1 MKNSFILYN
10 SYSEQ
15 INLLDDAECGRLF
28 KALFAFNSDGTKPS
42 LSGGAMMAFSFIT
55 SQMQRD
61 AEEYEK
67 VCEKRR
73 EAGKRGGEAKA
84 ANRKSAEAPP
94 EEQKQEANVANAN
107 FAKQTLANV
116 ADNENENENEN
127 VNENDNGNDKDIIE
141 STSYSSS
148 VSPSQKRKIIAAW
161 NSLGSVGIRS
171 IQRIDPDSK
180 RARLL
185 KARIS
190 EYGVEKI
197 VEAIENIRR
206 SDFLQGK
213 NRKGWVITF
222 DWFILPSNF
231 PKVLEGNYLNRD
243 SPKEQQSSNPFL
255 DYLREEGENDDY

>member
-67 VCEKRR
+67 VCERRR
-73 EAGKRGGEAKA
+73 EAGKKGGRPPKANGFSEEAKK
-84 ANRKSAEAPP
+84 ANGFFE
-94 EEQKQEANVANAN
+94 
-107 FAKQTLANV
+107 KQTKAKKP
-116 ADNENENENEN
+116 DNDTDD
-127 VNENDNGNDKDIIE
+127 VNDTDDDKDIIK

-148 VSPSQKRKIIAAW
+148 ETHLKKREIQKIIDAW
-161 NSLGSVGIRS
+161 NTLGSLGIKQ
-171 IQRIDPDSK
+171 IQRMDSESK
-180 RARLL
+180 RAKNLN
-185 KARIS
+185 ARIS
-190 EYGVEKI
+190 EYGAGKI
-197 VEAIENIRR
+197 LEAIENVRH
-206 SDFLQGK
+206 SDFLQGRSRSS
-213 NRKGWVITF
+213 NGWVITF
-222 DWFILPSNF
+222 DWFVLPNNF

-255 DYLREEGENDDY
+255 DYLIEEGENDDY

>member
-28 KALFAFNSDGTKPS
+28 KALFAFNADGTKPS

-55 SQMQRD
+55 SQMSRD

-73 EAGKRGGEAKA
+73 EAGKRGGRPPKANGLSEEAKK
-84 ANRKSAEAPP
+84 ANGFFE
-94 EEQKQEANVANAN
+94 
-107 FAKQTLANV
+107 KQTKAKKPDNDTDNEYV
-116 ADNENENENEN
+116 NENE
-127 VNENDNGNDKDIIE
+127 DDKDIIE

-190 EYGVEKI
+190 EFGVEKI